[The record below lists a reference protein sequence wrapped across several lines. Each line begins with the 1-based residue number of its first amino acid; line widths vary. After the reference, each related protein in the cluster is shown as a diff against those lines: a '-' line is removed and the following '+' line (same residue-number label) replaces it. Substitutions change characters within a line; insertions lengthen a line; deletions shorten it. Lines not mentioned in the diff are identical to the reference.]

1 MVEAVIVTARQT
13 YHYGK
18 LEEHPYEKLI
28 TAANNG
34 EEIWYEFQDGAR
46 EGSIAKLVDTSP
58 FQVTGPY
65 PNVYLDSSVM
75 VEVSPAEGD
84 KPAKTIKV
92 GIKAYHNNH
101 KFLVGY
107 TGGHVVKFEKGKPK
121 PVIKETAVP
130 DMLGNTIRVGDWV
143 ICKPKGYYG
152 GVTSGKP
159 TLAKLNRLSAAGN
172 AWAKVT
178 NKQGE
183 EIEVMTEGASQ
194 LIKIEFTPELHTT
207 YMLYDGFDGL
217 RTKLKLDLDYEAMEN
232 GN

>member
-1 MVEAVIVTARQT
+1 MVESVIVTARQT

-18 LEEHPYEKLI
+18 PEEHPYRKLI
-28 TAANNG
+28 DAANNG
-34 EEIWYEFQDGAR
+34 EDIWYEFQDGAR
-46 EGSIAKLVDTSP
+46 EGSIAKVVDPTI
-58 FQVTGPY
+58 FQTTGY
-65 PNVYLDSSVM
+65 SGNVYLDRSIL

-84 KPAKTIKV
+84 KPAKQIKV

-121 PVIKETAVP
+121 AVIKETAVP
-130 DMLGNTIRVGDWV
+130 DMLGNTIKVGDWV
-143 ICKPKGYYG
+143 ICKPKRAH
-152 GVTSGKP
+152 KP
-159 TLAKLNRLSAAGN
+159 VLGKLNRLSAAGN
-172 AWAKVT
+172 AWVMVT

-183 EIEVMTEGASQ
+183 QVEEMTEGATT

-217 RTKLKLDLDYEAMEN
+217 RTKLKLDLDYEAMEA

>member
-1 MVEAVIVTARQT
+1 MQEVIVFSRQT
-13 YHYGK
+13 SHYDTTTP
-18 LEEHPYEKLI
+18 HPLQPLI
-28 TAANNG
+28 DAANAG
-34 EEIWYEFQDGAR
+34 EDIWFVFQEGAR
-46 EGSIAKLVDTSP
+46 EGSIARVVDTSD
-58 FQVTGPY
+58 FKTSGHY
-65 PNVYLDSSVM
+65 GYIYLDSSIL
-75 VEVSPAEGD
+75 VEVSPATGD

-92 GIKAYHNNH
+92 GVKAYHNNL

-121 PVIKETAVP
+121 PVIKETTVP

-143 ICKPKGYYG
+143 ICKPKRRYSYS
-152 GVTSGKP
+152 TKP
-159 TLAKLNRLSAAGN
+159 ELGKLNRLSAAGN
-172 AWAKVT
+172 AWVLIT

-183 EIEVMTEGASQ
+183 EVEEMTEGASS

-217 RTKLKLDLDYEAMEN
+217 RTKLKLDLDYEAMEA